1 MIPNWNEIDTVLLD
15 MDGTLLD
22 LSFDVYFWQQL
33 IPEAYAR
40 KHGLSYDEAFHHL
53 EPIFTE
59 EQGKLSWYCL
69 DYWTEALDMPISEM
83 KREVK
88 QHIAIRPGTIEF
100 LEWLQSQSKTVI
112 MATNAHRVTLD
123 IKLAEAHISPYFNAL
138 VSSHDFGA
146 PKEDQSFWHELQK
159 QQGFDSERTLFVDDS
174 LSVLESAERFGIKHL
189 LAITQPSSQHPERVI
204 EQWPSVN
211 YLNEAL
217 PRD

>member
-22 LSFDVYFWQQL
+22 LSFDMYFWQQL
-33 IPEAYAR
+33 VPNAYAR
-40 KHGLSYDEAFHHL
+40 KHGLSFDEAFHHL

-100 LEWLQSQSKTVI
+100 LQWLQRQSKRSSWRLTPTALRSI
-112 MATNAHRVTLD
+112 LSLLKHR
-123 IKLAEAHISPYFNAL
+123 
-138 VSSHDFGA
+138 
-146 PKEDQSFWHELQK
+146 
-159 QQGFDSERTLFVDDS
+159 
-174 LSVLESAERFGIKHL
+174 
-189 LAITQPSSQHPERVI
+189 
-204 EQWPSVN
+204 
-211 YLNEAL
+211 
-217 PRD
+217 